1 MRARDIRETFL
12 SFFEKKEHRIVKSS
26 SLIPQGDPTLLFTN
40 AGMNQFKN
48 VFLGIEKRDYSRA
61 ASCQKCMRVS
71 GKHNDLEQV
80 GKTYFH
86 HTFFEML
93 GNFSFGDYFKEK
105 AIEFAWELLTDIYKI
120 PEDRLFVSVFEDDEE
135 AYKIWKEKIG
145 IPDDKI
151 KRFGEEDNFWAMGDT
166 GPCGPCSEIYYTF
179 EDGSSIELWNLV
191 FMQFFRDEKGELHPL
206 PKPSIDTGMGLER
219 LATVLQGKR
228 SNFDTDLFKPL
239 IDFACEETGQDYGM
253 GGEDDIAIRVIAD
266 HCRAITFLINDGVL
280 PSNEG
285 RGYVLRRIIRRAFR
299 YGKKLGVEKP
309 FLYKGIPVVVNIMK
323 DFYPEL
329 VHSKEQISKLCYFE
343 EERFGNTLSVS
354 MNYLENAIEEAI
366 KKGENIIE
374 GDKIFKLYDTFGF
387 PLDLA
392 MEIAQEKGVSIDIS
406 GFEREMEK
414 QKEKGRESWKGGDGR
429 EKAKYESIT
438 HLKTEFVGYETLNS
452 SSKVLAIFKG
462 SQRVKSLKEGEEGE
476 IILDITP
483 FYAEAGGQVGD
494 KGIIEGENS
503 SAIVKDTK
511 KFLENVIIHHV
522 KMEKGN
528 ISEGDNVFARVDE
541 KLRSATQ
548 RNHTATHLLHRAL
561 REVLGP
567 HVKQSGSLVS
577 PEKLRFDFTHFSA
590 LHPEE
595 IKKVEEMVNEWILAN
610 LPVIYEFKDYNDAIK
625 EGAIAIFEEKYGERV
640 RVLKVGDIS
649 MELCGG
655 THVRMTGDIGAFRII
670 SEGSISAGV
679 RRIEAL
685 TGLAVVDYWR
695 KESRILENLTEE
707 LKVKTEEIVDEVI
720 KLKQM
725 LKEKEREV
733 QRIKRMNFKN
743 KIKEWIEKAEVVNG
757 FKIVVK
763 RIEDDIEKEIL
774 REISDMLKDG
784 IGKGVVLLGSKQ
796 KERAYLLASVTS
808 DVTEKIHAGNL
819 VKELAKIV
827 GGGGGGRADF
837 AEAGGSKPELI
848 DMALEKGL
856 ELIKVKLK

>member
-1 MRARDIRETFL
+1 MRSTDIRETFL

-105 AIEFAWELLTDIYKI
+105 AIEFAWELLTNVYKI
-120 PEDRLFVSVFEDDEE
+120 PEEKLFVSVFEEDEE
-135 AYKIWKEKIG
+135 AYNIWRNKIG
-145 IPDDKI
+145 IPDEKI

-166 GPCGPCSEIYYTF
+166 GPCGPCSEIYYVF
-179 EDGSSIELWNLV
+179 DDGFSIELWNLV
-191 FMQFFRDEKGELHPL
+191 FMQFFRDERGELHPL

-228 SNFDTDLFKPL
+228 SNFDTDLFRPL
-239 IDFACEETGQDYGM
+239 ISFACEETGQDYGTDE
-253 GGEDDIAIRVIAD
+253 GTDIAIRVIAD

-309 FLYKGIPVVVNIMK
+309 FLYKGVPIVVNLMK

-329 VHSKEQISKLCYFE
+329 IHSREQISKLCYFE
-343 EERFGNTLSVS
+343 EERFGNTLSAS
-354 MNYLENAIEEAI
+354 MNYLENAIEEALE
-366 KKGENIIE
+366 KGKNVIE

-392 MEIAQEKGVSIDIS
+392 VEIAQEKGILIDIG
-406 GFEREMEK
+406 GFEKEMEK
-414 QKEKGRESWKGGDGR
+414 QRERGRESWKGIEER
-429 EKAKYESIT
+429 EKAKYESIS
-438 HLKTEFVGYETLNS
+438 HIKTEFVGYETLS
-452 SSKVLAIFKG
+452 SPSKVLAIFKG
-462 SQRVKSLKEGEEGE
+462 PHRVESLKEGEEGE

-494 KGIIEGENS
+494 KGLIEGENS
-503 SAIVKDTK
+503 RAYVKDTK
-511 KFLENVIIHHV
+511 RVLESIIVHFV
-522 KMEKGN
+522 SVEKG
-528 ISEGDNVFARVDE
+528 ILSVGERVLAKVDE
-541 KLRSATQ
+541 NLRRATQ

-595 IKKVEEMVNEWILAN
+595 IKKVEEMVNEWIVAN
-610 LPVIYEFKDYNDAIK
+610 IPVVYEFKEYHDAIK

-640 RVLKVGDIS
+640 RVLKVGDVS

-655 THVRMTGDIGAFRII
+655 THVRMTGDIGGFRII
-670 SEGSISAGV
+670 SESSISAGV

-685 TGLAVVDYWR
+685 TGLALVDYWR
-695 KESRILENLTEE
+695 NESRILENLTEE
-707 LKVKTEEIVDEVI
+707 LKVKKEELVDEVLR
-720 KLKQM
+720 LKQL
-725 LKEKEREV
+725 LKEKEKEI

-763 RIEDDIEKEIL
+763 RIEDDTEKEIL
-774 REISDMLKDG
+774 REISDMLKEG
-784 IGKGVVLLGSKQ
+784 IGKGVVLLGSKH
-796 KERAYLLASVTS
+796 KERAYLLASVTK

-819 VKELAKIV
+819 VKEVARIV

-837 AEAGGSKPELI
+837 AEAGGSKPELL